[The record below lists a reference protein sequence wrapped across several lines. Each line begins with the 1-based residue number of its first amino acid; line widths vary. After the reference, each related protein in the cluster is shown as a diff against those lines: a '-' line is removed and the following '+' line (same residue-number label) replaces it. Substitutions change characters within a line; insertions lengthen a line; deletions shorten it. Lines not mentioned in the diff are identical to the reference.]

1 MSKATG
7 IIDNAVNKYP
17 KLTMDDRWKT
27 AGAMLYIFKKMKHG
41 YGKLPHYPTGT
52 YVKLLFGPDYYEA
65 FKTRYQQLEVEAKA
79 PGSAGKDAQDR
90 LATFEFNYIIANTRG
105 GDILEKEMGV
115 MVGKENKA
123 DVFYFQTLYGR
134 GFPEKLAESMNI
146 MKAYSFAPGSN
157 EVKNLTDMSNFDHV
171 YNDCKDQMI
180 ELRMGDCLASLIAL
194 QKMAKTPDQ
203 ADKVSQLFMAGI
215 LSGAFI
221 HNLSL
226 ADRKQLANLMRNSA
240 IPYAKL
246 VTDFDGAR
254 KMKALLSLATG
265 GKFDERTYGSNKT
278 TYHQSNFNPIT
289 GQGNKKEFVNDFIDW
304 FNANH
309 GQVTSFLHMD
319 ASSMKTNDNLIRV
332 RKSQDPQL
340 QILGKTVPPDTKMF
354 VNEIMNDFYFEF
366 GRGVNID
373 HINDDSGIKHVA
385 SMDMNYF
392 SGINK
397 YRDGSWDT
405 NVADIAKL
413 TWENLLTDAP
423 H

>member
-1 MSKATG
+1 
-7 IIDNAVNKYP
+7 
-17 KLTMDDRWKT
+17 
-27 AGAMLYIFKKMKHG
+27 
-41 YGKLPHYPTGT
+41 
-52 YVKLLFGPDYYEA
+52 
-65 FKTRYQQLEVEAKA
+65 
-79 PGSAGKDAQDR
+79 
-90 LATFEFNYIIANTRG
+90 
-105 GDILEKEMGV
+105 
-115 MVGKENKA
+115 
-123 DVFYFQTLYGR
+123 
-134 GFPEKLAESMNI
+134 
-146 MKAYSFAPGSN
+146 MKAYSFAPGST

-171 YNDCKDQMI
+171 YNDCKDQMT
-180 ELRMGDCLASLIAL
+180 ELRVGDCLASLIAL
-194 QKMAKTPDQ
+194 QKMAKNPDQ

-289 GQGNKKEFVNDFIDW
+289 GQGNKKEFVNDFIGW